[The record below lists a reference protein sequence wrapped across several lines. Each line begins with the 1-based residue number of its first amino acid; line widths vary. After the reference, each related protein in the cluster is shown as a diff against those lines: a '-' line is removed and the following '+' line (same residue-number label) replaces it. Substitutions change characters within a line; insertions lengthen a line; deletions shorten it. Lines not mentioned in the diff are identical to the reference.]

1 MKGGHDMEFKIPQS
15 LQAEHQELHSELAEA
30 TKAGGRVG
38 EAAKEV
44 ARVLHPHFVKE
55 EEYAMPPLGMLPVLA
70 EGKVTPDMASA
81 LVMTDKLRA
90 ELPEMLKEHKAIVA
104 ALDLLV
110 NAAKAENKLEFV
122 RFGEKLMLHAQT
134 EEEVLYPA
142 SILIGE
148 YLRSKLKL

>member
-1 MKGGHDMEFKIPQS
+1 EFKIPQS

-55 EEYAMPPLGMLPVLA
+55 EEYAMPPLGLLPVLA

-81 LVMTDKLRA
+81 LVMTDKLKA
-90 ELPEMLKEHKAIVA
+90 ELPDMLKEHKAIVA
-104 ALDLLV
+104 ALELLV
-110 NAAKAENKLEFV
+110 TAAK
-122 RFGEKLMLHAQT
+122 G
-134 EEEVLYPA
+134 
-142 SILIGE
+142 
-148 YLRSKLKL
+148 